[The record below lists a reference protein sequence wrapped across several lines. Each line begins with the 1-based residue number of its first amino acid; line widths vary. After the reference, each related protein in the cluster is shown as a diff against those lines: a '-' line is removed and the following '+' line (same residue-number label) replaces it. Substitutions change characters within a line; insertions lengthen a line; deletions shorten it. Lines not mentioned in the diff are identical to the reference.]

1 MSHGY
6 VFHKYFSLCAW
17 HVHFLPFIVLKAQ
30 YFTASTLSSFSSLLL
45 HTSCGSLIIKHI
57 FIMHLRILLR
67 YWYITYINAKPTL
80 WHVPLW
86 IIALMNKSIVF
97 SMHGI
102 FLTLVKLSCTK
113 TYPRD
118 LFGLKVVVFC
128 YCIQTFEFDF

>member
-86 IIALMNKSIVF
+86 IIGLMNKSIVF

-113 TYPRD
+113 SYPRIVWIKSSSS
-118 LFGLKVVVFC
+118 LLLYTNF
-128 YCIQTFEFDF
+128 

>member
-1 MSHGY
+1 MFHGY

-86 IIALMNKSIVF
+86 IIGLMNQSIIF
-97 SMHGI
+97 SMHEI
-102 FLTLVKLSCTK
+102 FLISVKLTCKNK
-113 TYPRD
+113 TLYTN
-118 LFGLKVVVFC
+118 KVTSSRFLVLCRNF
-128 YCIQTFEFDF
+128 